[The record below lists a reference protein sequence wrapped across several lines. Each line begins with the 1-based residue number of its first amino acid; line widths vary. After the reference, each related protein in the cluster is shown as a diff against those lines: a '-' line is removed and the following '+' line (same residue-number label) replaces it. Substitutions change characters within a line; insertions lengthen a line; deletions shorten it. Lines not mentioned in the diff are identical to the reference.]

1 MGKELDKALLFIFML
16 IGAVVVSMT
25 SNQEVKAHELEVL
38 EMHDVPC
45 TTIVDPERVEWPQV
59 KPRLVVLGL
68 PALSDRALA
77 RYMAAAEGMSN
88 G

>member
-1 MGKELDKALLFIFML
+1 MGKELDKSLLFIFML

-45 TTIVDPERVEWPQV
+45 TTIVADERIEPDFPQEILEAE
-59 KPRLVVLGL
+59 KKRQPN
-68 PALSDRALA
+68 
-77 RYMAAAEGMSN
+77 YMGSINE
-88 G
+88 

>member
-1 MGKELDKALLFIFML
+1 MGKELDKSLLFIFML

-45 TTIVDPERVEWPQV
+45 TTRVYEEH
-59 KPRLVVLGL
+59 
-68 PALSDRALA
+68 
-77 RYMAAAEGMSN
+77 AEVTP
-88 G
+88 